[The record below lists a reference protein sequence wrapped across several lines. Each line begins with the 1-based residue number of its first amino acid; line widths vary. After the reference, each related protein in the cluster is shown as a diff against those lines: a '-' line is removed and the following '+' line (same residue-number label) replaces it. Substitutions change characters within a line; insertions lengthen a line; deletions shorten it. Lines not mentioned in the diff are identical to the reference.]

1 MTWSMKKAKAIKE
14 RLRNSVSKKEKKK
27 KFEIEFVFDR
37 CDDLEN
43 SVDHAKTADVAKNES
58 KNCQKDTNK
67 KIIFR
72 F

>member
-1 MTWSMKKAKAIKE
+1 MVWSIKRAKAIKE
-14 RLRNSVSKKEKKK
+14 RLRKSVSKKEKKK
-27 KFEIEFVFDR
+27 KFEIEFVFDQ

-43 SVDHAKTADVAKNES
+43 SVDPAKTAEVAKNES
-58 KNCQKDTNK
+58 KNCQKGTNK